1 MKRYNYGMS
10 TELYFLTATEL
21 SNLIRTKQ
29 VSAYEVMQ
37 AHVAQIERINPKVN
51 AIVTLTTEQ
60 ALPQAKL
67 ADEKMMHRES
77 LGKLHGLPIAHKDL
91 QNTKGVRTTYGSPIY
106 KDNVPQTDSLLVQR
120 VKNAGAISVG
130 KTNVPEFAAGS
141 QTFNPIFGATKNPYD
156 LSKTSGGSSGGAAVA
171 LACGLIPIADGS
183 DMGGSLRNPANF
195 CNVVGFRPSPGRVP
209 SYPTELGWFTLSVD
223 GPMART
229 VEDTA
234 LLLSVLAGPDARS
247 PISIHESG
255 EIFSRPLKKDFKNT
269 RIAWATLGLPYEP
282 EVLQAVN
289 STRNIF
295 ESLGCI
301 VEDAEPSLAA
311 ADEIFKAWRA
321 WFFEGAFAGEYQNH
335 KEQLKDT
342 IIWNIEQGLSLTGAQ
357 LIRHELKRTQLFQQI
372 AEFMNQ
378 YEFIVMPVSQVLP
391 FDLNTPYPTQINEEK
406 MLTYLDWMKSCYY
419 ISTVGNPAISV
430 PAGFTKSGLPVG
442 LQIIGKHQDDWGVL
456 QFAYA
461 FEQATQIWKKH
472 PLVAK

>member
-1 MKRYNYGMS
+1 MP
-10 TELYFLTATEL
+10 TELYFLTATEI

-29 VSAYEVMQ
+29 VSVYEVMQ
-37 AHVAQIERINPKVN
+37 AHVAQIDRVNPKIN
-51 AIVTLTTEQ
+51 AIVTLTIEQ
-60 ALPQAKL
+60 ALAQAKL
-67 ADEKMMHRES
+67 ADEKIMRGES

-106 KDNVPQTDSLLVQR
+106 TDNVPETDSLLVQR
-120 VKNAGAISVG
+120 IKNAGAISVG

-156 LSKTSGGSSGGAAVA
+156 VSKTSGGSSGGAAAA
-171 LACGLIPIADGS
+171 LACGLVPIADGS

-195 CNVVGFRPSPGRVP
+195 CNVVGLRPSPGRVP

-229 VEDTA
+229 VEDVA

-247 PISIHESG
+247 PISISESPD
-255 EIFSRPLKKDFKNT
+255 IFSRPLKRDFKNT

-289 STRNIF
+289 STRHIF

-301 VEDAEPSLAA
+301 VEDAEPNLAE

-321 WFFEGAFAGEYQNH
+321 WFFEGAFANEYQNH
-335 KEQLKDT
+335 KKQLKDT
-342 IIWNIEQGLSLTGAQ
+342 IIWNIEQGKSLTGAQ
-357 LIRHELKRTQLFQQI
+357 LIRHELKRTQLFQQMV
-372 AEFMNQ
+372 EFMNQ

-391 FDLNTPYPTQINEEK
+391 FDVNTPYPTQINEEK

-430 PAGFTKSGLPVG
+430 PAAFTKSGLPVG
-442 LQIIGKHQDDWGVL
+442 VQIIGRQQNDWGVL
-456 QFAYA
+456 QLAYA
-461 FEQATQIWKKH
+461 FEQATQVWKQH